1 MRNVKYGPCGH
12 MFDPELNRAI
22 GRMYEQQG
30 YDFMIWSDQMMLTIP
45 RSLWTPDLVP
55 ASESWDIDTFMDTW
69 PLMTDVAIHTDEIRL
84 GTTVFD
90 AIRRPP
96 ANMAQLALTLDHY
109 SKGRFFLAMGAGE
122 VKQFTPYGI
131 AHDKP
136 FGHLEE
142 SVKIIKLLMD
152 AEGVVNYEGPIWS
165 LRNAVLPLMPYGGKR
180 PPILIAGGPG
190 RAVRIAATIADGWI
204 TYVPTCGSPD
214 WYGEQVA
221 EARRLAEES
230 GRDPDELIFY
240 LLAMNII
247 ESTEDR
253 VDQLIQSPIARWD
266 AAAVVPGP
274 QCYQDW
280 DLGAHPIR
288 PDYAYPAHLI
298 PTDWSREDAL
308 KIIDATPS
316 EVVRRARA
324 CGTPR
329 QVAAQLQPYIDA
341 IPAANQCWINVI
353 NYASFLG
360 GGAFGDPDSQVDL
373 VLETCNHLRALNG
386 QPRPAQRSGREVA

>member
-1 MRNVKYGPCGH
+1 

-55 ASESWDIDTFMDTW
+55 ASAVWDIDTFMDTW
-69 PLMTDVAIHTDEIRL
+69 PLMTDVAIHTEEIRI

-96 ANMAQLALTLDHY
+96 ATMAQLALTLDHY

-131 AHDKP
+131 EHRQP

-152 AEGVVNYEGPIWS
+152 AEGVVNYEGPHWN
-165 LRNAVLPLMPYGGKR
+165 LRNAVLPLMPYGEKR

-190 RAVRIAATIADGWI
+190 RAVRIASTIADGWI

-247 ESTEDR
+247 DTTEER
-253 VDQLIQSPIARWD
+253 VEALTHDPIARWD
-266 AAAVVPGP
+266 SAAVIPGP
-274 QCYQDW
+274 HVYKEW
-280 DLGAHPIR
+280 GMGEHPIR

-324 CGTPR
+324 CGTPQ
-329 QVAAQLQPYIDA
+329 QVAAQLQPYIEA
-341 IPAANQCWINVI
+341 IPAANECWINVI
-353 NYASFLG
+353 NYSSFLG
-360 GGAFGDPDSQVDL
+360 GGAFGDPDSAVDL
-373 VLETCNHLRALNG
+373 VLETCNYLREMNG
-386 QPRPAQRSGREVA
+386 QPVKRAALAAS